1 MTAGMIAFRS
11 ALFMAWFLLLTAVMA
26 IVFLPLLAF
35 PRKATVWM
43 ARIWARATLWGL
55 KIFAGLGERQL
66 GNAPKGGVLVASKHM
81 SMWDTL
87 ALYLALEDPAIVLKR
102 ELLRIPFYG
111 WYLNKTAAIAIDR
124 GAGAEALRRM
134 VHAAEKVLRENRP
147 ILIFPEG
154 TRKKPGAPPDY
165 KPGVAGLY
173 SLMNVACV
181 PAALD
186 SGRFWRGFWKYP
198 GTITLEFLA
207 PIPAGLKR
215 REFMAEL
222 EGRIEA
228 STNKLLEG

>member
-1 MTAGMIAFRS
+1 MIWVRS

-26 IVFLPLLAF
+26 IIFLPLLAF
-35 PRKATVWM
+35 PRKTTVWM
-43 ARIWARATLWGL
+43 ARHWARASLWGL
-55 KIFAGLGERQL
+55 KIFAGLGERRI
-66 GNAPKGGVLVASKHM
+66 GEAPKGGVLVASKHM

-111 WYLNKTAAIAIDR
+111 WYVNKAAAIPIDR
-124 GAGAEALRRM
+124 GAGADALRRM
-134 VHAAEKVLRENRP
+134 VHASEKVLAEGRP

-173 SLMNVACV
+173 NQLEIACMPVA
-181 PAALD
+181 LN
-186 SGRFWRGFWKYP
+186 SGRYWRGFWKYP
-198 GTITLEFLA
+198 GTITLAFLP

-222 EGRIEA
+222 EARIET
-228 STNKLLEG
+228 STNKLLES